1 MVAKV
6 NLRITSLVLIDLF
19 SLYVWWH
26 DWDSA
31 VPSEFGNFLGGK
43 HHSERS
49 FYFLRTTV
57 IISLIV
63 VLTTELDLQY
73 LRDEIV
79 STLKLSRHVEL
90 NPGPYEI
97 IRSVQ
102 RGFNQGN
109 VT

>member
-1 MVAKV
+1 M
-6 NLRITSLVLIDLF
+6 
-19 SLYVWWH
+19 
-26 DWDSA
+26 
-31 VPSEFGNFLGGK
+31 
-43 HHSERS
+43 
-49 FYFLRTTV
+49 
-57 IISLIV
+57 
-63 VLTTELDLQY
+63 TTELDLQY